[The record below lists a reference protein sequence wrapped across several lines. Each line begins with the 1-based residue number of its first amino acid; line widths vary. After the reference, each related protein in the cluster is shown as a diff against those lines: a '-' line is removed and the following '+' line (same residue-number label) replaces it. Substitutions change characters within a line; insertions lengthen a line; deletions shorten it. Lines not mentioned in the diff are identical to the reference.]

1 MSENKQ
7 QTILIPNRETSE
19 SQLYSPFGPL
29 IGYKKLSDELV
40 NILNEGVDNHEK
52 GSETLEDHSD
62 YLVGKIQ
69 EELTFSE
76 HHVAATM
83 RELIPFIKE
92 YLVASK
98 SRELMVPATLGKD
111 TDINVAVDGAWFVRS
126 FAGDFNPI
134 HTHTDCL
141 LSCIGYLNIPEE
153 LEKEW
158 ENDKGFPCVG
168 LTQFVFGA
176 PTDSFY
182 APCHFFI
189 KPKVGDFYLFPA
201 SLQHMVYPFKSKGER
216 RSFSMNFIFNLID
229 KKNKVLTKPQKV
241 LGEYGEV

>member
-29 IGYKKLSDELV
+29 IGYKKLSNELV
-40 NILNEGVDNHEK
+40 NILNEGVNNHEK

-158 ENDKGFPCVG
+158 ENDKGFPSFALVFY
-168 LTQFVFGA
+168 TQLVPLVVLWALYYLGFESETLVMIIIVLKYLVYF
-176 PTDSFY
+176 T
-182 APCHFFI
+182 I
-189 KPKVGDFYLFPA
+189 KRSSDLF
-201 SLQHMVYPFKSKGER
+201 
-216 RSFSMNFIFNLID
+216 
-229 KKNKVLTKPQKV
+229 
-241 LGEYGEV
+241 

>member
-40 NILNEGVDNHEK
+40 NILNEGVNNHEK

-158 ENDKGFPCVG
+158 EDLMNTRKDEIAFLVRAKE
-168 LTQFVFGA
+168 
-176 PTDSFY
+176 
-182 APCHFFI
+182 I
-189 KPKVGDFYLFPA
+189 KFDGEKVETN
-201 SLQHMVYPFKSKGER
+201 K
-216 RSFSMNFIFNLID
+216 MNEVNIDGKKIMILI
-229 KKNKVLTKPQKV
+229 
-241 LGEYGEV
+241 E